1 MKKNLLAN
9 TALVAAGALASTGA
23 FAQTKKIQ
31 IKVGGYY
38 EQWVGYGLLDK
49 QGGESLSDVDV
60 QEEGE
65 IHFGGTTTLD
75 NGLTFGVNV
84 QLATQVQGD
93 QIRENYLFIRGEFGE
108 ILLGSE
114 NGAAYALGYGLPSAG
129 VGIDSG
135 YGCNWGADAGCF
147 ELATTQGNFARRDN
161 DSNKIR
167 FISPRMAGFQVGV
180 SYAPEA
186 TQDDDGFPTEATND
200 GANEEGVMAAGL
212 NYDNKFG
219 DIRLRASGGFQYFF
233 DVNGTSA
240 DTAYAVGTGVRIGFG
255 GFTVAGSY
263 HRQENRSATV
273 DNRQTFGASVS
284 FAEGPLGVSLGAVYG
299 EDDGVAAAADDEQ
312 IMIELGGK
320 YILGPG
326 VTAKGSVFYTDRDDA
341 GTKSDGFAVVGG
353 IALSF

>member
-1 MKKNLLAN
+1 MKKNLLAT

-23 FAQTKKIQ
+23 FAEAKKIEL
-31 IKVGGYY
+31 KVGGYY
-38 EQWVGYGLLDK
+38 EQWVGFGHHDTT
-49 QGGESLSDVDV
+49 GGVKTTDLDV
-60 QEEGE
+60 QEDGE
-65 IHFGGTTTLD
+65 IHFGGSTTLD

-84 QLATQVQGD
+84 QLETQVQGD
-93 QIRENYLFIRGEFGE
+93 QIDENYLFIRGEFGE

-114 NGAAYALGYGLPSAG
+114 NGAAYALGYGLPSHG

-135 YGCNWGADAGCF
+135 DGCNWGAGAGCF

-186 TQDDDGFPTEATND
+186 TQDDDGFPTEAAND

-273 DNRQTFGASVS
+273 DNRQTFGGSVS
-284 FAEGPLGVSLGAVYG
+284 FAEGPLGVSLGAIYG
-299 EDDGVAAAADDEQ
+299 EDDGVAATGDDEQ

>member
-1 MKKNLLAN
+1 MKKNLLAT

-23 FAQTKKIQ
+23 FAEAKKIEL
-31 IKVGGYY
+31 KVGGYY
-38 EQWVGYGLLDK
+38 EQWVGFGHHDTT
-49 QGGESLSDVDV
+49 GGVKTTDLDV
-60 QEEGE
+60 QEDGE
-65 IHFGGTTTLD
+65 IHFGGSTTLD

-84 QLATQVQGD
+84 QLETQVQGD
-93 QIRENYLFIRGEFGE
+93 QIDENYLFIRGEFGE

-114 NGAAYALGYGLPSAG
+114 NGAAYALGYGLPSHG
-129 VGIDSG
+129 TGLDSG
-135 YGCNWGADAGCF
+135 DGCNWGAGGGCF

-161 DSNKIR
+161 DSTKIR

-186 TQDDDGFPTEATND
+186 TQDDDGFPTEVSNAN
-200 GANEEGVMAAGL
+200 NEEGVMAAGL

-273 DNRQTFGASVS
+273 DNRQTFGGSVS

-299 EDDGVAAAADDEQ
+299 EDDGVAATGDDEQ